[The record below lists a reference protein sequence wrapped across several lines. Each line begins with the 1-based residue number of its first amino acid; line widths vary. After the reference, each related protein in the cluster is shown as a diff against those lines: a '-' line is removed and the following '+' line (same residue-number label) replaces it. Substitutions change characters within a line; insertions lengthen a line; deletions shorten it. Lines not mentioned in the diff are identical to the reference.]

1 MQREKNMT
9 SLVPFPPLPS
19 ANLPEFD
26 ISDLLQDVC
35 DALERESLRRRVPI
49 EVDAPPYT
57 MVRGDRRQLRGL
69 LIRLLGNALSASP
82 AGSQIVVT
90 TYSNQDGVEVEVADD
105 RSESVELL
113 LGEGLSA
120 GAGDARPL
128 SWSEVQQIAAG
139 CGAQVSVADCP
150 DSGVAMTVHFPRLTG
165 TGGGSRKAA

>member
-1 MQREKNMT
+1 
-9 SLVPFPPLPS
+9 
-19 ANLPEFD
+19 
-26 ISDLLQDVC
+26 
-35 DALERESLRRRVPI
+35 
-49 EVDAPPYT
+49 

-90 TYSNQDGVEVEVADD
+90 TYSNKDGVEVEVADD

-139 CGAQVSVADCP
+139 CGAQISVADCP

-165 TGGGSRKAA
+165 ADGGSRKAA